1 MGRAPSQ
8 ARVHFCAPPQARSRG
23 AQGHRCPHTSS
34 ASAHTWTAPGAW
46 PRLPADTSVVGHA
59 CSGARPSGQELPA
72 AGGKLGR
79 TQRGPWRSSAEP
91 RERGAAAPPDA
102 PPAPRSCCAL
112 SRFLSLAP
120 SLPGSFFSRSSSGR
134 LFLLLEPR
142 RGPDF
147 PLGRTCSQRRSRMR
161 WGALR
166 ARASRPPQQP
176 PGLAGSRML
185 RPPRAPL
192 AVPRSP
198 HRPHGGRLS
207 QPEALQQGST
217 EAEKETERQGQ
228 PTGGGRGG
236 GARAGGRA
244 PPAPRGRFACGL
256 AWGTLDLCARLPVPG
271 RLCDAARSGFLP
283 PASGPPL
290 LGAAEGIWECGLVGR
305 GRPSPR
311 V

>member
-8 ARVHFCAPPQARSRG
+8 ARVHFCAPPQAHSRG

-34 ASAHTWTAPGAW
+34 ASAHTWTAPGAR

-59 CSGARPSGQELPA
+59 CSGARPSGQALPA

-79 TQRGPWRSSAEP
+79 TQRGPRRSSAEP
-91 RERGAAAPPDA
+91 RERGAAAPPGA

-134 LFLLLEPR
+134 LFLLPEPR

-236 GARAGGRA
+236 RGTGGTDCSLQCSHSPPHPTPAPCAHSGGSARAGKLKLRA
-244 PPAPRGRFACGL
+244 RDVPQCG
-256 AWGTLDLCARLPVPG
+256 
-271 RLCDAARSGFLP
+271 S
-283 PASGPPL
+283 
-290 LGAAEGIWECGLVGR
+290 
-305 GRPSPR
+305 
-311 V
+311 

>member
-1 MGRAPSQ
+1 MSTHVLRQCPHMDRARCTAAPASRYQRRRARVLRRAPL
-8 ARVHFCAPPQARSRG
+8 G
-23 AQGHRCPHTSS
+23 
-34 ASAHTWTAPGAW
+34 PGA
-46 PRLPADTSVVGHA
+46 A
-59 CSGARPSGQELPA
+59 CRR
-72 AGGKLGR
+72 GKLGR
-79 TQRGPWRSSAEP
+79 TQRGPRRSSAEP
-91 RERGAAAPPDA
+91 RERGAAAPPGA
-102 PPAPRSCCAL
+102 PPATRSCCAL

-134 LFLLLEPR
+134 LFLLPEPR

-236 GARAGGRA
+236 RGTGGTDCSLQCSHSPPHPTPAPCAHSGGSARAGKLKLRA
-244 PPAPRGRFACGL
+244 RDVPQCG
-256 AWGTLDLCARLPVPG
+256 
-271 RLCDAARSGFLP
+271 S
-283 PASGPPL
+283 
-290 LGAAEGIWECGLVGR
+290 
-305 GRPSPR
+305 
-311 V
+311 